1 MRVRTE
7 GASSTALFEHGFYLP
22 EATSVIGRKHM
33 PLDQGIAWPLTNRMT
48 MGVSYDIDALVIV
61 TD

>member
-1 MRVRTE
+1 M
-7 GASSTALFEHGFYLP
+7 LFEHGFYLP

-48 MGVSYDIDALVIV
+48 MDVSYDIDALVIV